1 MRLDQRVSVFKPAFL
16 LVLPLFLTGCEML
29 PDQQDSRDVKLSD
42 AMQASASGDRH
53 DLGGHSSSYNYSEP
67 GSSSSSS
74 QATDSSGGGGGTVTL
89 VSYDKNEYD
98 WQMAANTSYSLP
110 INSDFESITHFTLT
124 PLAYEDERNFLGLYV
139 GGADVQLKSGSL
151 ADRATD
157 RTWMLEAGLTYRL
170 YLNSSRT
177 ALSPYFTTSL
187 GFTMLNWSYRSP
199 VTADG
204 ETFQSDALYG
214 AEGTLAI
221 GLSTRR
227 DERVS
232 FFGEAGIGGTLFA
245 PVTVNG
251 FDNDVFNN
259 FGFLSFKA
267 GMSVKF

>member
-1 MRLDQRVSVFKPAFL
+1 MRLDQRADAFKLAFP
-16 LVLPLFLTGCEML
+16 LVVPLFLSGCVML
-29 PDQQDSRDVKLSD
+29 PDQQDSRGVKLSD
-42 AMQASASGDRH
+42 AMQASASGDHH
-53 DLGGHSSSYNYSEP
+53 DLGGSSSNYNYPEP
-67 GSSSSSS
+67 GDSTPSA
-74 QATDSSGGGGGTVTL
+74 QATGDSGGGTITM

-98 WQMAANTSYSLP
+98 LQMVADTSYSLP
-110 INSDFESITHFTLT
+110 INSQFESITHFTLT
-124 PLAYEDERNFLGLYV
+124 PLAYEDERNFLGIYV

-177 ALSPYFTTSL
+177 ALSPYLAASA
-187 GFTMLNWSYRSP
+187 GFTWLNWSYRSP

-204 ETFQSDALYG
+204 ETFQSDSLYG
-214 AEGTLAI
+214 GEGTLAI

-232 FFGEAGIGGTLFA
+232 FFGEAGIGGMFFA

-251 FDNDVFNN
+251 FDNDVFND
-259 FGFLSFKA
+259 FGFLTFKA
-267 GMSVKF
+267 GLTVKF